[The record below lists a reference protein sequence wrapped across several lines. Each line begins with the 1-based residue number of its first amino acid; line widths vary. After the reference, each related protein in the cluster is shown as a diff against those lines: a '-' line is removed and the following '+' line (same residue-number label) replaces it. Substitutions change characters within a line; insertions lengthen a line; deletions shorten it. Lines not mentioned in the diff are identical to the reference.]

1 MNYEDRLIIYIDVLG
16 FSDFVNYTTISRVD
30 QEDKIKK
37 VDLFL
42 NMIRDFFQ
50 DKNWSDTIKVQY

>member
-1 MNYEDRLIIYIDVLG
+1 MNYEDRLIIYNDVLG